1 MQRSGTLQSFLCFSV
16 PVTVPS
22 HVSFAAAFSAKT
34 KLSPLVDKLGHLL
47 LHLFAL
53 QLLLQED
60 LEARHRGGPLG
71 VLPVG
76 LRREEG
82 SSFKKTTKQQWTN
95 KQTMAAFLRDLFV
108 VWV

>member
-1 MQRSGTLQSFLCFSV
+1 MQRSGTLVHRQGSV
-16 PVTVPS
+16 IPRLQRACKHS
-22 HVSFAAAFSAKT
+22 ET

-71 VLPVG
+71 VLLVG
-76 LRREEG
+76 LQREEG
-82 SSFKKTTKQQWTN
+82 
-95 KQTMAAFLRDLFV
+95 AVDE
-108 VWV
+108 